1 MAESVGQVIE
11 LWRYPVKSM
20 LGEQLDAVEVNQRGL
35 AGDRTYAVVDPA
47 ENRVGSAKIP
57 RKWAALYGFRAA
69 YADSAGLSNASTA
82 AKRLKSTPLPSITGL
97 PARGPMFPRP
107 STAVPFDTTAT
118 RLALAVY
125 S

>member
-1 MAESVGQVIE
+1 MAESSGQVIE

-35 AGDRTYAVVDPA
+35 AGDRAYAVIDPA

-69 YADSAGLSNASTA
+69 YADSAAEPPQISFPDGRAVRGDDPEIEAMLS
-82 AKRLKSTPLPSITGL
+82 RVL
-97 PARGPMFPRP
+97 
-107 STAVPFDTTAT
+107 
-118 RLALAVY
+118 
-125 S
+125 